1 MTGLADDL
9 LNLLRGHPLI
19 EGVRVVEFDETPAG
33 NLVFNRTV
41 TLRDSWMKIEQKQ
54 G

>member
-19 EGVRVVEFDETPAG
+19 EGVHVIEFDETPEGLKKVLAEVEKW
-33 NLVFNRTV
+33 LSRST
-41 TLRDSWMKIEQKQ
+41 
-54 G
+54 